1 MKKNLAISVR
11 AAWLA
16 AVLLPLTACRSM
28 VREDRMGCPSQLQF
42 RVVNPELVPPTGEVL
57 VRACGE
63 DSPRPLATAS
73 TTLPALAGGRFRLR
87 VPKLPEVEVYGG
99 LGLLAGHEQGSAWVV
114 DAGQDGD
121 PLFRF
126 WSRLPTLD
134 ETALVPVEFTKEYC
148 RITVW
153 IVPSGE
159 PGDECPVQLTA
170 RAHTSGIDLESGRPV
185 PGIYRFTPEERA
197 PGLFSFTVPRQADQ
211 SLTLE
216 LTPKPGGGTQVPD
229 HLGDIVLWP
238 YLCRS
243 DGFSWELRN
252 LPDADIELDIWQS
265 VVHVSLTDW
274 YTGAE
279 INFDF

>member
-1 MKKNLAISVR
+1 MNHATTVC
-11 AAWLA
+11 AALLA
-16 AVLLPLTACRSM
+16 AALLPLPSCSTL
-28 VREDRMGCPSQLQF
+28 VREDRMECPSQLNF
-42 RVVNPELVPPTGEVL
+42 RLVNPELVPPAGEVQIIA
-57 VRACGE
+57 RGE
-63 DSPRPLATAS
+63 HMLQPLAWGS
-73 TTLPALAGGRFRLR
+73 TTLPALADGSFRLQ
-87 VPKLPEVEVYGG
+87 VPKLPEVAVYGG
-99 LGLLAGHEQGSAWVV
+99 LGLLNGHEKEGAWVV

-126 WSRLPTLD
+126 CSRLPTLD

-185 PGIYRFTPEERA
+185 PGIYRFSPEERA

-274 YTGAE
+274 YTGSE